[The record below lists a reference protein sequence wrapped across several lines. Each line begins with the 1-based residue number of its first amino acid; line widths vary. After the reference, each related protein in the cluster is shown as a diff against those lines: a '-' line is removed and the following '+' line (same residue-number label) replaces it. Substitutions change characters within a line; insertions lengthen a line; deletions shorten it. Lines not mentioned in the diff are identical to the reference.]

1 MNSAITLI
9 DESAEKTK
17 IRTAV
22 FFLSRRL
29 RLCSFHFVHVCYC
42 YPWLFE
48 IFIFAIAK
56 PHLVIV
62 NVRVNRMWH
71 TQAHSST
78 YTRAHAPCTY
88 RFVLIFWSQTVQIF
102 AFVWEIMR
110 KAPAPHSAAHDIRPL
125 WHVHASKRA
134 SVHTTQ
140 KHGQRMVRRDNQRQL
155 R

>member
-17 IRTAV
+17 MRTAV
-22 FFLSRRL
+22 FFSLVDCVSVRFI
-29 RLCSFHFVHVCYC
+29 SFASAIANHGFS
-42 YPWLFE
+42 E